1 MFVLLKKK
9 TNSWFFLVS
18 PVNFQNIYDSVT
30 VPVDSVLLL
39 LFWCGVR
46 ETNSFVCRLFSGS
59 TSFDIDTL
67 NSIRN
72 SCIQLY
78 RIIIHSCLGILCA
91 VCSFIFRHTRP
102 LLLCVDFRNQKKKEP
117 LAALYLAYPN
127 GVNRLKSSFSSGIVF
142 ETKLLI
148 SCELA
153 HIFSFSLSL
162 SFTTLNAKAKL
173 NFSIWN
179 FLATEE
185 NAVGKFCVAKISYP
199 PKKTETEKERATE
212 KNKLQNLSFALAFVE
227 LFDLIQ
233 WTIGNLLILY

>member
-72 SCIQLY
+72 SCIHVVSHHYSLMS
-78 RIIIHSCLGILCA
+78 RHF
-91 VCSFIFRHTRP
+91 VCSLLVHFPAYAATFIVCRFP
-102 LLLCVDFRNQKKKEP
+102 ESEKKEP

-162 SFTTLNAKAKL
+162 SL
-173 NFSIWN
+173 SPHWM
-179 FLATEE
+179 
-185 NAVGKFCVAKISYP
+185 
-199 PKKTETEKERATE
+199 PKR
-212 KNKLQNLSFALAFVE
+212 N
-227 LFDLIQ
+227 
-233 WTIGNLLILY
+233 WTFRFGTF